1 MSNIMSLRGELRK
14 AKQYYKKKKSR
25 RELAIIQSMMGKYD
39 DIILNLEKL
48 TREYPEINVEKI
60 GDEQKGMIS
69 QIASDSMDLI
79 SSVMNNKKMIEK
91 SGSKMFEDEE
101 WSRILD
107 LGQNLANINLTQQAN
122 KLQHSTHFELQEKT
136 ESNQSGVIEEVLK
149 NKESAYQYARN
160 VENFGNFINN
170 LRSGPY
176 FTPSIHSGEA
186 IVAFLML
193 LPAMI
198 TFHMVFIVVAEII
211 QLGLGIKDA
220 DLEDIKGLKSDRED
234 IFKSYNELESVLH
247 TIERDKAFD
256 PKILNE
262 DAMESAYSSAM
273 KLIKTLAVKIKGDK
287 DTVAQDTESLPN
299 SNFLVCYKNSQERKS
314 KKQEIKRR
322 ENEIEEVLKIIDEM
336 EKFAGKYAYDENK
349 PFNSETKKELCKE
362 SYKISEKIPNNIETF
377 KKIKPAREAMLGF
390 SNQFYSGVNCKPAD
404 LEERYK
410 KFKDELTSLVQ
421 LKNDFK
427 REKEEISGF
436 KEHHKSKHITK
447 R

>member
-1 MSNIMSLRGELRK
+1 MSLRGELRK